1 MGKVGTGFYELARDP
16 LEGMAQGPGAFAYG
30 IGTGI
35 QAATKGIVAGGA
47 ESISQSTGSLY
58 SAVTQSSGAGD
69 TRSKVK
75 VTGLK

>member
-35 QAATKGIVAGGA
+35 
-47 ESISQSTGSLY
+47 
-58 SAVTQSSGAGD
+58 
-69 TRSKVK
+69 
-75 VTGLK
+75 